1 MLLVCDSG
9 STKADWCL
17 VDKENKRK
25 FIATCGMNPY
35 NIAQEAI
42 CQEIESVLISNINPK
57 DVDVLKFYGAGC
69 GAEVKKNELKEIFS
83 QYFTNATI
91 EIEHDLLGAARA
103 LCNNEKGLCAIL
115 GTGSNSCLYDGENIL
130 ENVPSLGYVL
140 CDEGAGTNLG
150 KLILRNYLRHLL
162 PKDLEKEFSIQYP
175 GEESDFLNRLYK
187 GSVPNYYLASFAKF
201 VVERKDN
208 EYCRNLIKESFRSFF
223 DNQILLYTN
232 YSDYKINV
240 VGSVGFLC
248 QDVFKEVASE
258 YCIEI
263 GKFIQAPL
271 KDLVDFHFYL
281 DLKDNN

>member
-35 NIAQEAI
+35 NISQEAI
-42 CQEIESVLISNINPK
+42 CQEIESVLISSINPE
-57 DVDVLKFYGAGC
+57 DVDLLKFYGAGC
-69 GAEVKKNELKEIFS
+69 SAEVKKNELKEIFS
-83 QYFTNATI
+83 QYFTNANI

-162 PKDLEKEFSIQYP
+162 PENLDKEFKALYP

-187 GSVPNYYLASFAKF
+187 GTRPNNYLASFAKF
-201 VVERKDN
+201 VTDRQDN
-208 EYCRNLIKESFRSFF
+208 EYCRDLIAQAFSSFF
-223 DNQILLYTN
+223 EYQIKSYPN
-232 YSDYKINV
+232 YKKYKVHV
-240 VGSVGFLC
+240 VGSVGYYC
-248 QDVFKEVASE
+248 KNVFKQVAE
-258 YCIEI
+258 QYGIEP
-263 GKFIQAPL
+263 GKFIKAPL
-271 KDLVDFHFYL
+271 ESLIQYHFSL
-281 DLKDNN
+281 E